1 MIERAEQFSPNS
13 VEKDRAILEA
23 VAERLRLRDCEVTT
37 VSEVSLGTHMGA
49 DPLCFAGFGS
59 HMGASH
65 TGSDPLCFAGFAQEG
80 QTPCAILSMARLPE
94 TLEWLKVQDARIIN
108 RPEGVENCRRSRLQ
122 AVMERIGVPTPPR
135 EGCDGYWLKRGD
147 GAAQGKDDV
156 VYCQDGEALQQ
167 AILVMEQRGISD
179 YTVSAHVR
187 GDVVKF
193 YGVSPDFFRYYYP
206 TDDGQTKFG
215 DEQRN
220 GAAHHYAFDVAGMQ
234 REAERLAAAVGVE
247 VYGGDCIVRSD
258 GSFCF
263 IDFNDWPSFS
273 RCRQEA
279 ADAIAERLRN

>member
-23 VAERLRLRDCEVTT
+23 VAERLRLRGCEVTT
-37 VSEVSLGTHMGA
+37 VSEVSLG
-49 DPLCFAGFGS
+49 S
-59 HMGASH
+59 HM
-65 TGSDPLCFAGFAQEG
+65 GSDPLCFAGFAQEGQTPCAQEG

-94 TLEWLKVQDARIIN
+94 TLEWLKAQDARIIN

-258 GSFCF
+258 GSYCF

-279 ADAIAERLRN
+279 ADAIAERLRD

>member
-23 VAERLRLRDCEVTT
+23 VAERLRLRGCEVTT
-37 VSEVSLGTHMGA
+37 VSEVSLG
-49 DPLCFAGFGS
+49 S
-59 HMGASH
+59 HM
-65 TGSDPLCFAGFAQEG
+65 GSDPLCFAGFAQEGQTLCAQGG

-94 TLEWLKVQDARIIN
+94 TLEWLKAQDARIIN
-108 RPEGVENCRRSRLQ
+108 RTEGVENCRRSRLQ

-215 DEQRN
+215 DEQHN

-258 GSFCF
+258 GSYCF

-279 ADAIAERLRN
+279 ADAIAKRLRD